1 VLIDDFMKPDLRGAP
16 ASSEDEAEL
25 LRQVSDR
32 DRRAFELLYRVYY
45 RRLTRFLE
53 QVTRRPQ
60 LVEEIVNDTMLV
72 VWRKAGTFNHGSR
85 VSTWIF
91 AIAYRKALKALKRA
105 AEPSRVPWDGEAGST
120 EGPETELI
128 ARESRDRLRR
138 ALAGLSA
145 EHRAVVELTYFHG
158 YAYREIAQ
166 IVGCPVDT
174 VKTRM
179 FHARRRLKVLLNGKR
194 EDPS

>member
-1 VLIDDFMKPDLRGAP
+1 MQPDLRPDPTAP
-16 ASSEDEAEL
+16 SLEDEVTL
-25 LRQVSDR
+25 LQRVSQR

-53 QVTRRPQ
+53 QMTRRPQ
-60 LVEEIVNDTMLV
+60 LVEEIVDDTMLV
-72 VWRKAGTFNHGSR
+72 VWRKAGTFNGASR

-91 AIAYRKALKALKRA
+91 AIAYRKALKALRRG
-105 AEPSRVPWDGEAGST
+105 AEPTRVPWDGEPTSG

-128 ARESRDRLRR
+128 ERESRNRVRR
-138 ALAGLSA
+138 ALTDLST
-145 EHRAVVELTYFHG
+145 EQRAVVELTYYHG

-166 IVGCPVDT
+166 IVRCPVDT

-179 FHARRRLKVLLNGKR
+179 FHARRKLKALLDGRR
-194 EDPS
+194 EERS

>member
-1 VLIDDFMKPDLRGAP
+1 MKPDPRPNAAVLAN
-16 ASSEDEAEL
+16 EDETAL
-25 LRQVSDR
+25 LQRVCER

-60 LVEEIVNDTMLV
+60 LVEEVVNDTMLV
-72 VWRKAGTFNHGSR
+72 VWRKAETFNHASQ

-105 AEPSRVPWDGEAGST
+105 AEPPRLPWDGESGIAD
-120 EGPETELI
+120 GPEEELI
-128 ARESRDRLRR
+128 ARETRNRLRR
-138 ALAGLSA
+138 ALASLTP
-145 EHRAVVELTYFHG
+145 EHRAVVELTYYHG

-166 IVGCPVDT
+166 IVHCPVDT

-179 FHARRRLKVLLNGKR
+179 FHARRKLKVLLEGKR
-194 EDPS
+194 EDPA